1 MILSTGSRKKKES
14 EPSMVQSILFVCT
27 GNVFRSMAAEYALR
41 AQLGHQLSY
50 RVESAGIEAKANSIH
65 PVISKRL
72 IQKGTD
78 PSAHIPQRLT
88 KKLIDRNDL
97 VIAMG
102 LGHREFIHKQFGL
115 NVPLFNEVSFGEE
128 IPILDLHEALPDWE
142 RDIDEARA
150 YVESVIDHIWE
161 SVPALMT
168 QIPHFQGSRRPK
180 KL

>member
-1 MILSTGSRKKKES
+1 MALSTESRLGRHQ
-14 EPSMVQSILFVCT
+14 PSMTQSILFVCT

-41 AQLGHQLSY
+41 AQLDRQSPY
-50 RVESAGIEAKANSIH
+50 RVASAGIEAKTNSIH

-97 VIAMG
+97 IIAMG
-102 LGHREFIHKQFGL
+102 LGHREFIRKQFGL
-115 NVPLFNEVSFGEE
+115 IVPLFNQVSFGEE
-128 IPILDLHEALPDWE
+128 VPILDLHEALPDWE

-161 SVPALMT
+161 SVPALVARLP
-168 QIPHFQGSRRPK
+168 QFHGADDR
-180 KL
+180 